1 MADVVLKGG
10 TVFGPDGAVIA
21 DVVVTGT
28 RVSAVESGIDSE
40 RAIDVTGCWVG
51 PGLVDLHAHLRQPG
65 QEWKEDIASGSA
77 AAAAGG
83 FTALVAMP
91 NTDPPIDAGHLARYV
106 QERGRNAGL
115 VEVMPAGSIT
125 LGRRGEALA
134 HLDELWEAG
143 VRIFTD
149 DGDTVGDAGLLRRAL
164 EYLGS
169 LGAGEDAAVVAQHA
183 EDAGLS
189 RGGHMHE
196 GSVSSRLGM
205 RAIPGLAEEVVI
217 RRDLALVE
225 LTNCLYHC
233 QHVSTAATVELVR
246 EAKRAGLPVTAEVTP
261 HHLALDHEAVL
272 SMDPRFK
279 MYPPLRTAEDAAA
292 LRNALADGTIDAVAT
307 DHAPHASHET
317 EVPFEEAP
325 RGVIGLETAAAAV
338 LTATD
343 LDPVTFF
350 ERLSVTPARIAGMV
364 EQGRWVEPGAPANLV
379 VIDPEAKWTVDRFT
393 SKARNSPFLGTE
405 LRGRVLATVFNGR
418 VTFQAERA
426 L

>member
-1 MADVVLKGG
+1 MADLVLQGG
-10 TVFGPDGAVIA
+10 TVFGPDGAVTA
-21 DVVVTGT
+21 DVAVTGT
-28 RVSAVESGIDSE
+28 KVSAVEPGIDSE
-40 RAIDVTGCWVG
+40 NAIDVSGCWVG

-106 QERGRNAGL
+106 EERGRHAGL
-115 VEVMPAGSIT
+115 AEVMPAGSIT

-143 VRIFTD
+143 VRVFTD
-149 DGDTVGDAGLLRRAL
+149 DGDTVGDAGLLRRAM

-169 LGAGEDAAVVAQHA
+169 LGTGEDSAVVAQHA

-225 LTNCLYHC
+225 LTNCRYHC
-233 QHVSTAATVELVR
+233 QHVSTAVAVELVR

-261 HHLALDHEAVL
+261 HHLALEHGAVL

-292 LRNALADGTIDAVAT
+292 LREALADGTIDAVAT

-317 EVPFEEAP
+317 EVPFEESP

-350 ERLSVTPARIAGMV
+350 ERLSVAPARIAGLA

-379 VIDPEAKWTVDRFT
+379 VIDPESTWTVDRFK

-405 LRGRVLATVFNGR
+405 LRGVVLVTLFKGR
-418 VTFQAERA
+418 LTFQTERA

>member
-1 MADVVLKGG
+1 M
-10 TVFGPDGAVIA
+10 
-21 DVVVTGT
+21 
-28 RVSAVESGIDSE
+28 
-40 RAIDVTGCWVG
+40 
-51 PGLVDLHAHLRQPG
+51 
-65 QEWKEDIASGSA
+65 
-77 AAAAGG
+77 
-83 FTALVAMP
+83 
-91 NTDPPIDAGHLARYV
+91 
-106 QERGRNAGL
+106 
-115 VEVMPAGSIT
+115 
-125 LGRRGEALA
+125 
-134 HLDELWEAG
+134 
-143 VRIFTD
+143 
-149 DGDTVGDAGLLRRAL
+149 
-164 EYLGS
+164 
-169 LGAGEDAAVVAQHA
+169 
-183 EDAGLS
+183 
-189 RGGHMHE
+189 
-196 GSVSSRLGM
+196 
-205 RAIPGLAEEVVI
+205 
-217 RRDLALVE
+217 E
-225 LTNCLYHC
+225 LTNCRYHC

-261 HHLALDHEAVL
+261 HHLALDHGAVL

-292 LRNALADGTIDAVAT
+292 LREALADGTIDAVAT

-350 ERLSVTPARIAGMV
+350 ERLSVAPARIAGLA

-379 VIDPEAKWTVDRFT
+379 VFDPESKWTVDRFM

-405 LRGRVLATVFNGR
+405 LRGRVLATVFDGR